1 MTQTSTIATP
11 KSGAPTDLASIL
23 MRIDERLA
31 RVERS
36 LEKASAAA
44 AAAPSTVAIAVDTI
58 DTFAA
63 KAQER
68 GVDLD
73 ERLGSALRTLERLT
87 DPKTER
93 ALNSLL
99 DLADRGPSMM
109 AAFVDTA
116 DSLAERANEMGID
129 LDDRLRVL
137 ARVLERLTAPE
148 ALAAVEALLAKVD
161 ALKAVLES
169 GILDPKALATVA
181 TAGDALA
188 KAAADPPATMGLFGA
203 LRASSDPEVQT
214 ALSFLI
220 RFAHAF
226 GADLK
231 DPPNKPKL
239 LTAEIR

>member
-1 MTQTSTIATP
+1 MTQTSTIAGP
-11 KSGAPTDLASIL
+11 KTGAPPTDLAAVL
-23 MRIDERLA
+23 LRIDERLA

-36 LEKASAAA
+36 LESAAA
-44 AAAPSTVAIAVDTI
+44 VTAPSTVAIAVDTL
-58 DTFAA
+58 DSFAA

-73 ERLGSALRTLERLT
+73 ARLGSALRLVERLT

-93 ALNSLL
+93 ALTAVL
-99 DLADRGPSMM
+99 DLADRAPTMM

-116 DSLAERANEMGID
+116 DSLADRANDMGID

-137 ARVLERLTAPE
+137 ARVVERLTAPE

-161 ALKAVLES
+161 SLKAVLSS
-169 GILDPKALATVA
+169 GILDPTALATVA

-188 KAAADPPATMGLFGA
+188 KAAAAPPSTMGLFGA

-214 ALSFLI
+214 ALSFLV

-231 DPPNKPKL
+231 DPPNRPKL
-239 LTAEIR
+239 VAAEIR